1 MSHFNGDLG
10 TWAVSNYD
18 IPDLLIP
25 PAVTQAPTSTS
36 FNSLSFPP
44 IEAHPQAHSLPT
56 SGRMSEASVQI
67 ESGHATARS
76 ADSASSEDGPAS
88 GSEAVKSKRT
98 GTSRYT
104 TELKLAKNR
113 EAQRR
118 FRLKQKVS
126 VRCDR

>member
-1 MSHFNGDLG
+1 MSQFNGDLG
-10 TWAVSNYD
+10 SWAVSNYD
-18 IPDLLIP
+18 IPDAFDLLIP
-25 PAVTQAPTSTS
+25 PAVTQAPTSTP
-36 FNSLSFPP
+36 SFPP
-44 IEAHPQAHSLPT
+44 IEAHPQTHSLPT

-67 ESGHATARS
+67 ESGHPTARS
-76 ADSASSEDGPAS
+76 ADSASSDEGPAS
-88 GSEAVKSKRT
+88 GSETVKSKRT